1 MHRRIIML
9 VILAVFCLPL
19 EVHSA
24 QITFIGTGDLQGLLE
39 PFETKIDTN
48 GDGRKEKQTAGG
60 IARIG
65 TLIRNIKAENKGGAI
80 ALSAGD
86 DLMNRYFHTF
96 KGEAIYRLMSMA
108 GYDVIAFGNHEFDK
122 GPQLLANALK
132 LATFQAVCSDLSIS
146 RTPLEGLCRPLL
158 IKKFDGVKVGF
169 FSLMTESFP
178 FVTSGGDVRLVG
190 DNIESAQKA
199 VTRLRKEGA
208 EVVVG
213 LTHIGFE
220 NDKEVARAVEG
231 IDVIFGSH
239 SHDYLD
245 GYERIGNTLIVNGG
259 EKGVYLV
266 RFDITVDSNGKI
278 DFDKVAYNLIPVTE
292 KIPPATDIDD
302 KLAEYRKSFPAAIVV
317 GKTDV
322 EWNLTKQAIRMGES
336 QVANLVNDLMRLKFH
351 AEIVLNNAGAFR
363 GKKAYPPG
371 PITDTMLKEID
382 EFGNYA
388 FLLDLP
394 GKYVHAILE
403 RSAASFGEGGLL
415 HPSGLRYTIDLTKS
429 AQTIRQDTP
438 KDLNVVSCG
447 HRVMKI
453 RVLQEG
459 QWAPIDPEKTYRVL
473 TNEYLVDQQ
482 GDGYFWFKRFGKN
495 LKNTY
500 STFYSIL
507 AEAAG
512 NQAALNPPQPDG
524 RIKVIRK
531 TR

>member
-1 MHRRIIML
+1 MHCRIITL
-9 VILAVFCLPL
+9 VILAIFCLPL
-19 EVHSA
+19 KTLAA
-24 QITFIGTGDLQGLLE
+24 QITFIGTGDLQGFLE

-48 GDGRKEKQTAGG
+48 GGGKKEKQTAGG

-65 TLIRNIKAENKGGAI
+65 TLIRNIKAENKGGVMV
-80 ALSAGD
+80 LSAGD

-122 GPQLLANALK
+122 GPHVLAKALK
-132 LATFQAVCSDLSIS
+132 HTTFQVVCSDLNV
-146 RTPLEGLCRPLL
+146 RQTPLEGLCLPLL
-158 IKKFDGVKVGF
+158 IKKFGSVKVGF

-178 FVTSGGDVRLVG
+178 FVTSGGNIRLTG
-190 DNIESAQKA
+190 SNIESAQKA
-199 VTRLRKEGA
+199 VTHLRKKG
-208 EVVVG
+208 VDIVVG

-220 NDKEVARAVEG
+220 NDLEVARTVEG
-231 IDVIFGSH
+231 IDVIFGAH
-239 SHDYLD
+239 SHDYLG
-245 GYERIGNTLIVNGG
+245 GYKRIGNTLIVNGG
-259 EKGVYLV
+259 EKGVFLV
-266 RFDITVDSNGKI
+266 RFDIAVDSDGKI
-278 DFDKVAYNLIPVTE
+278 DFDKVTYDLIPVTE
-292 KIPPATDIDD
+292 KIPPATDIDAR
-302 KLAEYRKSFPAAIVV
+302 LAEYRKSFPAAIVV

-336 QVANLVNDLMRLKFH
+336 QVADLVNDLMRKKFH

-394 GKYVHAILE
+394 GKYVREILE
-403 RSAASFGEGGLL
+403 HSAASFGEGGLL
-415 HPSGLRYTIDLTKS
+415 HPSGLRYAIDLTKP
-429 AQTIRQDTP
+429 AQTISQDTP
-438 KDLNVVSCG
+438 KELNVVARG
-447 HRVMKI
+447 QRVMKI

-459 QWAPIDPEKTYRVL
+459 QWAPLDPEKTYRVL
-473 TNEYLVDQQ
+473 TNAYLVDQQ

-495 LKNTY
+495 LQNTY

-512 NQAALNPPQPDG
+512 NQPALNPPQPDG
-524 RIKVIRK
+524 RVKVIR
-531 TR
+531 